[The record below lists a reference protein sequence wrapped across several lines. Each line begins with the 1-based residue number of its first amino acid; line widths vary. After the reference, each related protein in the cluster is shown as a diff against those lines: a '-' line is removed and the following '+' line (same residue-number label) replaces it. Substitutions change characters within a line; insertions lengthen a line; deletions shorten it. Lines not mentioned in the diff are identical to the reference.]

1 MRKLKKGLV
10 SIIIPSWNRKE
21 DVRALLTSL
30 KKLEYKDYEVII
42 VDNGSKDGSV
52 ELIRKDFPSVRLYCY
67 KKNYGA
73 PKARNKALFHVQG
86 EYTWVL
92 DSDTEVL
99 NPRIVDDML
108 EIFEKHEDVGVIGGE
123 IHPQRRK
130 QVIGLELKD
139 NGASFPVYFDVDDTE
154 LHDVE
159 CVATANAI
167 FRTESILKTRGFDDY
182 YMYMGEDKD
191 IEWKV
196 LKQGYRVVCT
206 GRTGMLH
213 KVSQVSRISSLPVLI
228 KAKNKFV
235 LGNYPLWKIVLLPVF
250 DLVHYLNPSTYRMM
264 NVKRKERN
272 QNLRTVSLLRIL
284 FFFVWGMV
292 YGYVWNLI
300 YLPQTLWVR
309 WKRPNFIQKA
319 GKE

>member
-1 MRKLKKGLV
+1 

-21 DVRALLTSL
+21 DVKALLDSL
-30 KKLEYKDYEVII
+30 KKLSYRKFEVVI

-52 ELIRKDFPSVRLYCY
+52 EMIRKEYPDVRLYCY
-67 KKNYGA
+67 DRNLGA
-73 PKARNKALFHVQG
+73 PKARNLALYHVKG

-99 NPRIVDDML
+99 NAHILEDML
-108 EIFEKHEDVGVIGGE
+108 EIFEKHKDIGVIGGE

-130 QVIGLELKD
+130 QVIGLELKN
-139 NGASFPVYFDVDDTE
+139 NGASFPVYFDLDDKK

-206 GRTGMLH
+206 GRTAMLH
-213 KVSQVSRISSLPVLI
+213 KVSPVSRISSLPVLM

-235 LGNYPLWKIVLLPVF
+235 LGNYPFWKILLLPVF
-250 DLVHYLNPSTYRMM
+250 DVVHYLNPRTYRMM
-264 NVKRKERN
+264 NTKRKERN
-272 QNLRTVSLLRIL
+272 QNLRTFSLFRIL
-284 FFFVWGMV
+284 FFFVWG
-292 YGYVWNLI
+292 I
-300 YLPQTLWVR
+300 
-309 WKRPNFIQKA
+309 I
-319 GKE
+319 